1 MSAPP
6 PSEATDH
13 TTITPSLQS
22 SPSKKMKTAEE
33 QEEDHTSVT
42 PPTSPEQK
50 QTIHKEE
57 ATATLL
63 TCISPAN
70 VETKETTA
78 TTPSLTNI
86 DTIDNDTSWQTLPAL
101 TPLTHPSP
109 TSSLRKQKSVRAYYK
124 SQNNLIT
131 SFVNH
136 MQDQQRSSSN
146 MADLESAKN
155 LQSQNDDLWI
165 GRAISLS
172 FIVNVFLF
180 IVKVVA
186 AISTGSLSVI
196 ASAVDSCLDLLAGTV
211 IFFVSR
217 AMRQKDPIR
226 YPQGK
231 TRLEPL
237 GKQKHRNEQTIQRR
251 RRNYKTNAV
260 LNVAQLWQSYI
271 VIPLGKLSID
281 TSKTDRRIFSTVL
294 THLPTYFFRSPFLS

>member
-1 MSAPP
+1 
-6 PSEATDH
+6 
-13 TTITPSLQS
+13 
-22 SPSKKMKTAEE
+22 
-33 QEEDHTSVT
+33 
-42 PPTSPEQK
+42 
-50 QTIHKEE
+50 
-57 ATATLL
+57 
-63 TCISPAN
+63 
-70 VETKETTA
+70 
-78 TTPSLTNI
+78 
-86 DTIDNDTSWQTLPAL
+86 
-101 TPLTHPSP
+101 
-109 TSSLRKQKSVRAYYK
+109 
-124 SQNNLIT
+124 
-131 SFVNH
+131 

-196 ASAVDSCLDLLAGTV
+196 ASAVDSCLDLLAGSV

-237 GKQKHRNEQTIQRR
+237 GKQQHRDEQ
-251 RRNYKTNAV
+251 
-260 LNVAQLWQSYI
+260 
-271 VIPLGKLSID
+271 
-281 TSKTDRRIFSTVL
+281 
-294 THLPTYFFRSPFLS
+294 

>member
-1 MSAPP
+1 M
-6 PSEATDH
+6 DW
-13 TTITPSLQS
+13 
-22 SPSKKMKTAEE
+22 
-33 QEEDHTSVT
+33 TS
-42 PPTSPEQK
+42 
-50 QTIHKEE
+50 H
-57 ATATLL
+57 
-63 TCISPAN
+63 
-70 VETKETTA
+70 
-78 TTPSLTNI
+78 
-86 DTIDNDTSWQTLPAL
+86 
-101 TPLTHPSP
+101 
-109 TSSLRKQKSVRAYYK
+109 
-124 SQNNLIT
+124 
-131 SFVNH
+131 
-136 MQDQQRSSSN
+136 
-146 MADLESAKN
+146 
-155 LQSQNDDLWI
+155 
-165 GRAISLS
+165 LS

-180 IVKVVA
+180 IVKVVG

-260 LNVAQLWQSYI
+260 SNVAQLWQSYI